1 MANGTVRP
9 SVIVFWIVFWCAERY
24 EILYKHDFRKIRR
37 ISRLAFEG
45 NPGCLDS
52 TSHTMTPMY

>member
-1 MANGTVRP
+1 LYFELSCDVLKGMK
-9 SVIVFWIVFWCAERY
+9 F
-24 EILYKHDFRKIRR
+24 YKHNFRKIRR
-37 ISRLAFEG
+37 INQWAFEG